1 VSSRD
6 DGIKNQPAKHLLIAN
21 CTSCRNAYISFDVS
35 TLGNQWLL
43 YAFTHTFFR
52 FCGSRVDLAAL
63 LHIPLWASFS
73 LMKGSFALV
82 HARILCI

>member
-1 VSSRD
+1 
-6 DGIKNQPAKHLLIAN
+6 
-21 CTSCRNAYISFDVS
+21 VS

-63 LHIPLWASFS
+63 LHMPLWASS
-73 LMKGSFALV
+73 P
-82 HARILCI
+82 